1 MLADCRSMRE
11 GKAALSVELEY
22 AVCITGEERGCG
34 CVPEIEGVET
44 GDAFAGW
51 PERVVRSE

>member
-1 MLADCRSMRE
+1 MRE
-11 GKAALSVELEY
+11 GKSALSVELEY
-22 AVCITGEERGCG
+22 AACITGEERGRG

-51 PERVVRSE
+51 QERVVRSE